1 MSDKND
7 LLTLLK
13 KEEPLFLLNK
23 TKRNEI
29 KKKPKIKKQIFSV
42 SKSENSQEIMTMN
55 TPEKLVST
63 PQKILQSK
71 STDCNTTPQIEK
83 KKTIR
88 QISPKELEAKYDF
101 YTNMKKKDSMSL
113 YLKNDYLKK
122 LNQIDSRKRII
133 LLDWIMEVCCLFNF
147 KRETYHSTVVLI
159 DTFLSQINDLQIK
172 DYQLVGVTCLLICAK
187 NEEIVVPSVHNF
199 AETTKFTYLT
209 NEILNFEKKILFTL
223 KWKIQYLNL
232 SFWSDFYMKK
242 WDDFVKDESENEIN
256 NNEVLP
262 LFFGKERN
270 IELYKIFYFI
280 IDTIS
285 YEYSHIL
292 KDMKIIVSCVLYFL
306 IGVKLSIFNLT
317 DIENISANEKI
328 IEKYYNYNM
337 FFNSFV
343 VKTLKLEFSQFV
355 GYFSY
360 ISLFFNK
367 TLFEIEDD
375 FLNNDLNVQDYSR
388 VKKVVADEIEKKLN
402 LFEY

>member
-1 MSDKND
+1 MSNKNE
-7 LLTLLK
+7 LLTLIK

-113 YLKNDYLKK
+113 YLKNDYMKK

-306 IGVKLSIFNLT
+306 IGVKLSIFNLN
-317 DIENISANEKI
+317 DIENISTNEKI
-328 IEKYYNYNM
+328 IEIYYNYNM

-343 VKTLKLEFSQFV
+343 TKTLKLEFSQFV

>member
-113 YLKNDYLKK
+113 YLKNDYMKK

-292 KDMKIIVSCVLYFL
+292 KDMKIIVACVLYFL
-306 IGVKLSIFNLT
+306 IGVKLSIFNLN
-317 DIENISANEKI
+317 DIENISTNEKI
-328 IEKYYNYNM
+328 IEIYYNYNM

-343 VKTLKLEFSQFV
+343 TKTLKLEFSQFV

-375 FLNNDLNVQDYSR
+375 FLNNDLNIQDYSR
-388 VKKVVADEIEKKLN
+388 VKKVVADGIEKKLN

>member
-1 MSDKND
+1 
-7 LLTLLK
+7 
-13 KEEPLFLLNK
+13 
-23 TKRNEI
+23 
-29 KKKPKIKKQIFSV
+29 
-42 SKSENSQEIMTMN
+42 
-55 TPEKLVST
+55 
-63 PQKILQSK
+63 
-71 STDCNTTPQIEK
+71 
-83 KKTIR
+83 
-88 QISPKELEAKYDF
+88 
-101 YTNMKKKDSMSL
+101 
-113 YLKNDYLKK
+113 
-122 LNQIDSRKRII
+122 
-133 LLDWIMEVCCLFNF
+133 
-147 KRETYHSTVVLI
+147 
-159 DTFLSQINDLQIK
+159 
-172 DYQLVGVTCLLICAK
+172 
-187 NEEIVVPSVHNF
+187 
-199 AETTKFTYLT
+199 
-209 NEILNFEKKILFTL
+209 
-223 KWKIQYLNL
+223 
-232 SFWSDFYMKK
+232 MKK